1 VNGAKL
7 TELAALFAAD
17 RAAQR
22 SEVLQRRCARA
33 ARVLDPAN
41 VAALDE
47 AALRELFYDTDAFER
62 WGNPAWTFDRRL
74 RSIGL
79 DAVKV
84 ALGELVSRAR
94 IGLTRE
100 DLDALWS
107 RRGLGLLLSTELL
120 AYAFPTRYWV
130 FDQSRTLEALRS
142 MGDDVKSALTRGAR
156 SDADVYLALAPR
168 MMRVRDA
175 LGEAGIEEASYVDA
189 STFLFWVHQRE
200 PVRLPTR
207 STKAG
212 SAEPTPYPKTTHKID
227 RGVAE
232 AVGKSEKPQDAQLP
246 LVAPASP
253 AEARSTVERAL
264 DARGL
269 RYARFQLASFYT
281 ALQVKGFV
289 VLSGIS
295 GTGKTRLAQSFAEL
309 LPQPHVPR
317 RGAAIPHD
325 AVVLTVQPYMLAT
338 GRLLIPRQAARL
350 FDPPV
355 ADEARDVIVTFDGRA
370 ESCPFVRASY
380 AGRDYLSLSLRG
392 EARRWFNDNVSAG
405 DTVVLEPVLAHDD
418 ALDAFRVTPGS
429 EWLSSTPDEPQRNWL
444 FVPVRPDWRDGR
456 ALLGY
461 FNPIT
466 RTYEWTPFLRFVLRA
481 ARGYRANDG
490 LARFVI
496 LDEMNLAHVEHYLA
510 DLLSVLESGRDDDGW
525 TREALQFTQPDDA
538 EGDLPPR
545 ELRPPPSLYFVGT
558 VNADETTHAFSPK
571 VLDRAFVLD
580 FGDADLGDYPPA
592 LLDARGPDEAERLA
606 LLRSFSRQG
615 RFARVDKSVIYPF
628 VNERPALRARLATLH
643 AMLRPFDM
651 HFGYRVYDE
660 IVAFLEAADRNGWFD
675 GVGDPLDAA
684 LCMKILP
691 RFRGQRRRIDAPLR
705 ALLAFCVDPDAPSD
719 EVINRALEHGP
730 EDPAEALAGVRF
742 ALEHCAASALRL
754 LRRLYAEGFASF
766 GS

>member
-1 VNGAKL
+1 MNGTKL
-7 TELAALFAAD
+7 NELAALFAGDATAQRREVLRRRCE
-17 RAAQR
+17 RAAQLLGP
-22 SEVLQRRCARA
+22 S
-33 ARVLDPAN
+33 D
-41 VAALDE
+41 VATLDE
-47 AALRELFYDTDAFER
+47 PALRELFYDTDAFER
-62 WGNPAWTFDRRL
+62 WGNPAWTFDRQL
-74 RSIGL
+74 RATGL
-79 DAVKV
+79 DALKV
-84 ALGELVSRAR
+84 SLGELVSRAR
-94 IGLTRE
+94 IGLTRD

-120 AYAFPTRYWV
+120 AYAFPSRYWV
-130 FDQSRTLEALRS
+130 FDQSRTLEALRAL
-142 MGDDVKSALTRGAR
+142 GDEVKAALPRGSR

-168 MMRVRDA
+168 MIRVRDA
-175 LGEAGIEEASYVDA
+175 LVASGVEDASFVDA
-189 STFLFWVHQRE
+189 STFLFWVNARE
-200 PVRLPTR
+200 PARNPAR
-207 STKAG
+207 PAK
-212 SAEPTPYPKTTHKID
+212 TPAQPVAYSKTAHKIERAGVSEPLDD
-227 RGVAE
+227 R
-232 AVGKSEKPQDAQLP
+232 SAQLP
-246 LVAPASP
+246 LVAAATPD
-253 AEARSTVERAL
+253 EARSTVERAL
-264 DARGL
+264 HARGL

-338 GRLLIPRQAARL
+338 GRVLIPRQAARL

-355 ADEARDVIVTFDGRA
+355 ADEARDVIVVFDGRT
-370 ESCPFVRASY
+370 ENCPFVRASY

-392 EARRWFNDNVSAG
+392 EARRWFNASVNAG
-405 DTVVLEPVLAHDD
+405 DTIVLEPVLANDD
-418 ALDAFRVTPGS
+418 ALDAFRVTLGS

-481 ARGYRANDG
+481 SRGYRANDG

-525 TREALQFTQPDDA
+525 TREALQFTQPEDA

-545 ELRPPPSLYFVGT
+545 ELRLAPSLYFVGT

-592 LLDARGPDEAERLA
+592 LLETRGPDEAERLA

-615 RFARVDKSVIYPF
+615 RFARVEKSVIYPF

-660 IVAFLEAADRNGWFD
+660 IVAFLEAADRNGWFE

-684 LCMKILP
+684 LCMKVLP

-719 EVINRALEHGP
+719 EVITSALEQGA

-742 ALEHCAASALRL
+742 ALEHSAASAVRL
-754 LRRLYAEGFASF
+754 LRRLYADGFAAF
-766 GS
+766 GG

>member
-1 VNGAKL
+1 ML
-7 TELAALFAAD
+7 TPAD
-17 RAAQR
+17 
-22 SEVLQRRCARA
+22 
-33 ARVLDPAN
+33 
-41 VAALDE
+41 VASLNESAI
-47 AALRELFYDTDAFER
+47 RELFYDTDAFER
-62 WGNPAWTFDRRL
+62 WGNPAWAFDRRL
-74 RSIGL
+74 REVGL
-79 DAVKV
+79 DALKV
-84 ALGELVSRAR
+84 SLGELATRAR
-94 IGLTRE
+94 IGLTRD
-100 DLDALWS
+100 DLDALWE

-120 AYAFPTRYWV
+120 AYAFPQRYWV
-130 FDQSRTLEALRS
+130 FDPARTLRALKS
-142 MGDDVKSALTRGAR
+142 LGDDVKGALPRGAR

-168 MMRVRDA
+168 MLRVRDA
-175 LGEAGIEEASYVDA
+175 LAESGLSDADYVDVG
-189 STFLFWVHQRE
+189 TFLAWVSERE
-200 PVRLPTR
+200 PERTQRPRSKQSSEDAGAYKSTRGGDRL
-207 STKAG
+207 SV
-212 SAEPTPYPKTTHKID
+212 AEPVSD
-227 RGVAE
+227 DSA
-232 AVGKSEKPQDAQLP
+232 AQLP
-246 LVAPASP
+246 LVAAAGPE
-253 AEARSTVERAL
+253 EARRTVERAL
-264 DARGL
+264 DAKGL

-317 RGAAIPHD
+317 RGAAVPHD

-338 GRLLIPRQAARL
+338 GRVLIPRQAARL

-355 ADEARDVIVTFDGRA
+355 ADEARDVTVVFDGRT

-392 EARRWFNDNVSAG
+392 EARRWLAGNVRAG
-405 DTVVLEPVLAHDD
+405 ETIVLEPVLAHDD
-418 ALDAFRVTPGS
+418 ALDAFRVTLGS

-456 ALLGY
+456 SLLGY

-481 ARGYRANDG
+481 TRGYRANDG

-510 DLLSVLESGRDDDGW
+510 DVLSVLESGREDDGW
-525 TREALQFTQPDDA
+525 TREGLQFTQPDDA

-545 ELRPPPSLYFVGT
+545 ELRLPPSLYFVGT

-580 FGDADLGDYPPA
+580 FGDADLGNYPPSMLEGA
-592 LLDARGPDEAERLA
+592 APDDAEKLA

-615 RFARVDKSVIYPF
+615 RFARVEKSLIYPY
-628 VNERPALRARLATLH
+628 VHERPALRARLATLH
-643 AMLRPFDM
+643 ALLRPYDM

-660 IVAFLEAADRNGWFD
+660 IVAFLEAADRNGWFE

-684 LCMKILP
+684 LCMKVLP
-691 RFRGQRRRIDAPLR
+691 RFRGQRRRLDAPLR
-705 ALLAFCVDPDAPSD
+705 ALLAFCLHPDAPAES
-719 EVINRALEHGP
+719 VISEALEHGP
-730 EDPAEALAGVRF
+730 EDPAEALGALTFTLEHAAAAGV
-742 ALEHCAASALRL
+742 RL
-754 LRRLYAEGFASF
+754 LRRLFTDGFAAF
-766 GS
+766 GA